1 MSSCREELDIPP
13 SRNHMGV
20 VQIIELV
27 LMGIVAILCIADLIS
42 QVNFGLKGWVILAII
57 CDILFILGLIY
68 IVIGLFC
75 NFTSNKIRA
84 GIFCFI
90 GGVVIQLVFIFYRL
104 FSGGRLVDWL
114 LNLVKGIVL
123 IFLCVI
129 LWRQSKNVEGTTSS

>member
-13 SRNHMGV
+13 YKSHMGV

-27 LMGIVAILCIADLIS
+27 LMGIVGILCITDFIRQLTIHIS
-42 QVNFGLKGWVILAII
+42 VWIVLAII
-57 CDILFILGLIY
+57 CDVLFIAGLIY

-75 NFTSNKIRA
+75 NPTTNKIRV

-90 GGVVIQLVFIFYRL
+90 GGVVIQLVFVFFSL
-104 FSGGRLVDWL
+104 FSKGHLADWL
-114 LNLVKGIVL
+114 MNLVKAVVL

-129 LWRQSKNVEGTTSS
+129 LWRQSKNV